1 MNGLFTIWA
10 AASLA
15 AASAFATEAQPTVSA
30 WDPGEP
36 VVSYWG
42 GPGWMSGNP
51 QCPPLNETWVKQ
63 LKEGGFN
70 VAWAATPAD
79 LDLLA
84 KYEMRAIYKPNFMN
98 YGLVFSDPA
107 KEKAAI
113 EELNRTK
120 DHPALYV
127 YQLRDEPS
135 AKRFVSVAKEVE
147 WLRRVDPKH
156 PAWIN
161 LLPTYANNEQLG
173 VDGDIIRAYWEHV
186 RLFGEIVRP
195 DFITHDHYQF
205 KRTGDGRN
213 YFLNLGIIRQS
224 ASARWIPFWNGVQ
237 ACTWVPGKLASPR
250 APRVPGPDEMRF
262 LVYTTAAYGAQGI
275 YYYVYSRRGHDGA
288 IVEMDGT
295 PSDKYEVLKT
305 LNREFVSIARILSR
319 MKFSG
324 AYFQGRHP
332 PGTTPY
338 CEQALLKITPET
350 PFAELEDLQDL
361 AGTTLVTKF
370 ESPGRP
376 PCLMVVNCDYKK
388 DRTIHAVAPAPMLRF
403 DALARTWSP
412 VGAEFDIAL
421 TRGSGVLLRFD
432 PKQWK

>member
-1 MNGLFTIWA
+1 MKRLIMVGA
-10 AASLA
+10 AAAMSACAGAEA
-15 AASAFATEAQPTVSA
+15 AWT
-30 WDPGEP
+30 PGEP

-63 LKEGGFN
+63 LKDGGFN
-70 VAWAATPAD
+70 VAWAATPED

-84 KYEMRAIYKPNFMN
+84 KHGMRAIYKPNFMN
-98 YGLVFSDPA
+98 YGLEFADPA

-113 EELNRTK
+113 EELRRTK

-135 AKRFVSVAKEVE
+135 AKRFPSVAREVE

-195 DFITHDHYQF
+195 DLVTYDHYQF

-213 YFLNLGIIRQS
+213 YFLNLGIIRQI
-224 ASARWIPFWNGVQ
+224 ASARRVPFWNGVQ
-237 ACTWVPGKLASPR
+237 SCSWVPGKLASPR
-250 APRVPGPDEMRF
+250 SPRIPGPDEMRF

-319 MKFSG
+319 LKFSG

-338 CEQALLKITPET
+338 CEQALLEIAPET

-361 AGTTLVTKF
+361 ADTSLVTRF
-370 ESPGRP
+370 DAPDRP
-376 PCLMVVNCDYKK
+376 PCLMVVNCDYRK
-388 DRTIHAVAPAPMLRF
+388 DRTIHVKAPMPALRF

-412 VGAEFDIAL
+412 VGQEFDLAL
-421 TRGSGVLLRFD
+421 TRGSGVLLRLE
-432 PKQWK
+432 PKK

>member
-1 MNGLFTIWA
+1 METRRLLIGA
-10 AASLA
+10 AAVSA
-15 AASAFATEAQPTVSA
+15 ATLAFAADLATAG

-70 VAWAATPAD
+70 VAWAATPED

-84 KYEMRAIYKPNFMN
+84 KYGMRAIYKPNFMN
-98 YGLVFSDPA
+98 YGLEFTDPA

-113 EELNRTK
+113 EELRRTK

-147 WLRRVDPKH
+147 WLRRVDPNH
-156 PAWIN
+156 AAWIN

-173 VDGDIIRAYWEHV
+173 VAGDIIRAYWEHV

-205 KRTGDGRN
+205 KRTGDGQN
-213 YFLNLGIIRQS
+213 YFLNLGIIRQN
-224 ASARWIPFWNGVQ
+224 ASARRIPFWNGVQ
-237 ACTWVPGKLASPR
+237 SCTWVPGKLASPR
-250 APRVPGPDEMRF
+250 SPRIPGPDEMRF

-275 YYYVYSRRGHDGA
+275 YYYVYSRKGHDGA

-295 PSDKYEVLKT
+295 PSGKFEVLKT

-319 MKFSG
+319 LKFSG

-338 CEQALLKITPET
+338 CDQALLKITPET
-350 PFAELEDLQDL
+350 PYAELEDLQDL
-361 AGTTLVTKF
+361 ADTTLVTRF
-370 ESPGRP
+370 EVPGRP

-388 DRTIHAVAPAPMLRF
+388 DRTMNVKAPAPMLRF

-412 VGAEFDIAL
+412 VGSEFDLAL
-421 TRGSGVLLRFD
+421 VRGGGVLLRFEQ
-432 PKQWK
+432 KK

>member
-1 MNGLFTIWA
+1 
-10 AASLA
+10 
-15 AASAFATEAQPTVSA
+15 
-30 WDPGEP
+30 
-36 VVSYWG
+36 
-42 GPGWMSGNP
+42 
-51 QCPPLNETWVKQ
+51 
-63 LKEGGFN
+63 
-70 VAWAATPAD
+70 
-79 LDLLA
+79 
-84 KYEMRAIYKPNFMN
+84 
-98 YGLVFSDPA
+98 
-107 KEKAAI
+107 
-113 EELNRTK
+113 
-120 DHPALYV
+120 
-127 YQLRDEPS
+127 
-135 AKRFVSVAKEVE
+135 
-147 WLRRVDPKH
+147 
-156 PAWIN
+156 
-161 LLPTYANNEQLG
+161 
-173 VDGDIIRAYWEHV
+173 
-186 RLFGEIVRP
+186 
-195 DFITHDHYQF
+195 
-205 KRTGDGRN
+205 
-213 YFLNLGIIRQS
+213 
-224 ASARWIPFWNGVQ
+224 
-237 ACTWVPGKLASPR
+237 
-250 APRVPGPDEMRF
+250 
-262 LVYTTAAYGAQGI
+262 
-275 YYYVYSRRGHDGA
+275 
-288 IVEMDGT
+288 MDGT